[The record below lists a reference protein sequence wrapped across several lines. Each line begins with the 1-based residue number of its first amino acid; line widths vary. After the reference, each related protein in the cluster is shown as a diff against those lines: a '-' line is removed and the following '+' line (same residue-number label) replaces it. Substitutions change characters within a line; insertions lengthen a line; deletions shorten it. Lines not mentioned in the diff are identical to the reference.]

1 MANPSCPGDTSGAFD
16 GSAASSPNP
25 PHRPIRADAK
35 QRRAKGGQDR
45 AAVLSH
51 IAGKISAGFTPTKK
65 PVSKAAKELEI
76 IRKTIVDG
84 QKLGDG

>member
-1 MANPSCPGDTSGAFD
+1 M
-16 GSAASSPNP
+16 
-25 PHRPIRADAK
+25 ADAIRTYAK
-35 QRRAKGGQDR
+35 QLRAKGRPDR

-65 PVSKAAKELEI
+65 PVSKVAKELEI

-84 QKLGDG
+84 QKLVDG